1 MPFTLPHWM
10 DRRAVLFFAALSAC
24 GEPKKPVAT
33 PAVAPAMTKSLLVAA
48 LPLADSIAASYGLV
62 AGFGADAME
71 RPDPWLARWPVG
83 KGWIPLMPG
92 RLPGLRAWL
101 TTDSLQAFTHGEEPG
116 DYSFHLRYPAFAGPR
131 AERLRRTVGRLSDL
145 PEALAAVRR
154 QRLYSTP
161 APRTPTGD
169 EEGEVFSD
177 CQREE
182 TNTLDCY
189 SLGAYVAGAD
199 TVVSAAGTTYATGHC
214 VPGGAGR
221 VTATYS
227 QRQQRL
233 LGFDDVFRPAL
244 RRALYHTVAGYV
256 LWHQQENWRANRRAD
271 RPPLM
276 AQTLDWHWRQWLEEV
291 AQQERERQTAYH
303 LRRPHRPFWE
313 YPTFSGD
320 SFSSEQLETSFYF
333 GPTGVV
339 FFIGYNWGI
348 WQLLVPYASLP
359 PYLRGPNDPP
369 G

>member
-1 MPFTLPHWM
+1 MPFTTLPWTS
-10 DRRAVLFFAALSAC
+10 RWAVLFFATLSAC

-33 PAVAPAMTKSLLVAA
+33 SVVAPVMTKELLVSA
-48 LPLADSIAASYGLV
+48 LSLADSIAASYGLA

-71 RPDPWLARWPVG
+71 LPDQWLARWPVG

-101 TTDSLQAFTHGEEPG
+101 TTDSLQAYTHGEEPQ

-131 AERLRRTVGRLSDL
+131 ADSLRRTVGRFSDL
-145 PEALAAVRR
+145 PEELAAVRR
-154 QRLYSTP
+154 QRLYSAP

-169 EEGEVFSD
+169 EESEVLSD
-177 CQREE
+177 CRREE

-189 SLGAYVAGAD
+189 SLGAYVMGAD
-199 TVVSAAGTTYATGHC
+199 TVVSAAGTTYFIGHC
-214 VPGGAGR
+214 VHGGAGR

-227 QRQQRL
+227 LRQQRL
-233 LGFDDVFRPAL
+233 LEFDDLFRPAL

-256 LWHQQENWRANRRAD
+256 LWHQQKNWRANRRAD
-271 RPPLM
+271 RLPLM
-276 AQTLDWHWRQWLEEV
+276 AQTLDWQWRQWLEEV
-291 AQQERERQTAYH
+291 AQQERERQTAYQ
-303 LRRPHRPFWE
+303 LRRPHRPFGE

-339 FFIGYNWGI
+339 FFIGYDLGV
-348 WQLLVPYASLP
+348 WQLLVPYASLL
-359 PYLRGPNDPP
+359 PYLCGPNDPS